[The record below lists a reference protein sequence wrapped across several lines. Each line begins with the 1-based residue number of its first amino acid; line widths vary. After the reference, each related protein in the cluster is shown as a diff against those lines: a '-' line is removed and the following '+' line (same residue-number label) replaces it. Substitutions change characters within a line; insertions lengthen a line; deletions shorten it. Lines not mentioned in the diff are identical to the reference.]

1 MFSYCNK
8 NVDVFCSFL
17 VVMKH
22 GSMSNEGIAG
32 VFKKGG
38 NAIFPVEQDLKN
50 GSTDL
55 EDTWKS
61 PGILP

>member
-1 MFSYCNK
+1 
-8 NVDVFCSFL
+8 
-17 VVMKH
+17 MKH
-22 GSMSNEGIAG
+22 GSMLNEGIAG